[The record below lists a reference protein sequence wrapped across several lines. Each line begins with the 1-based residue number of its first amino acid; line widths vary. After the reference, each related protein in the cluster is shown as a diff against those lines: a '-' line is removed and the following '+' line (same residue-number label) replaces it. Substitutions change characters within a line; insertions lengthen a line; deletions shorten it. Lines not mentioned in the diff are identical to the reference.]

1 MTIPRIVD
9 LDAWTEAHRAHLLKE
24 KAFMRQRDALA
35 AERRALPWLRV
46 EKDYLFQAPQ
56 GSVSLGGLFQG
67 RSQLIVYHFMMA
79 PGDPHRCPGCSF
91 LCDHIDGANQHLAH
105 HDVSLVAVSRAP
117 LAEIVPFKTRMGW
130 AFDWVSSYGSDFNF
144 DFQVSFSDE
153 QIATGQAIY
162 NFAPLRRGS
171 HELPGLTVFT
181 RDAAGDIF
189 CTFQV
194 RSRGGDPLIGA
205 YHYLDLTPKGRN
217 ETGRGNLSDWVR
229 LHDEYEDS
237 NTRSGDRGH

>member
-1 MTIPRIVD
+1 MTPRIVTAD
-9 LDAWTEAHRAHLLKE
+9 EWTEAHRAHLTQE
-24 KAFMRQRDALA
+24 KAFIRQRDALA
-35 AERRALPWLRV
+35 AARRALPWVRV
-46 EKDYLFQAPQ
+46 EKDYVFQAAD
-56 GSVSLGGLFQG
+56 GAVSLAGLFQG

-91 LCDHIDGANQHLAH
+91 LCDHIDGANQHLRH

-117 LAEIVPFKTRMGW
+117 LAEIAPFKARMGW
-130 AFDWVSSYGSDFNF
+130 AFDWVSSEGSDFNF

-153 QIATGQAIY
+153 QIVTGQAVY
-162 NFAPLRRGS
+162 NFAPLTRRS
-171 HELPGLTVFT
+171 PELPGLTVFT
-181 RDAAGDIF
+181 KDDAGDIF

-229 LHDEYEDS
+229 LHDEYEETGARDCHCG
-237 NTRSGDRGH
+237 R